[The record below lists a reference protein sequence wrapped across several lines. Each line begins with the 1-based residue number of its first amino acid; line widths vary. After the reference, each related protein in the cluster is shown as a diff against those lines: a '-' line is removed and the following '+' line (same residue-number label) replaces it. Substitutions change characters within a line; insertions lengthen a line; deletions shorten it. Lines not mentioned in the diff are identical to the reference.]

1 MDVIGI
7 IAEYN
12 PFHKGHHWQIDELRR
27 RLGEDTAVVAVM
39 SGNWVQRGDAA
50 ISDKWARARM
60 ALEGGAD
67 LILELPTLWATASAE
82 SFALGGV
89 SILQATGL
97 VDRLCFS
104 SESGDLTGLQAVAGC
119 LSSPEYAA
127 ALSRRTGQ
135 GISFAAARQ
144 AAVEELLGGTAALL
158 SAPNN
163 NLGVEY
169 LRALDTLGSSIQPMT
184 LPRQGAAHD
193 SREEDDYP
201 SASLLRQKILSGQ
214 LEWNDPA
221 ALRFNERGV
230 LSVLRRLTPEDL
242 ALLPDC
248 GEGLHNRLYQAI
260 QSSTTLEQLYDT
272 AKTKR
277 YAHARIRRLVLWAY
291 LGLRAQDRPS
301 TPPYLR
307 VLGAGPRGR
316 KLLRQLEKTAALP
329 VITKPAHAK
338 KLPDSGRTLFELE
351 ARCTDLYG
359 LCHRNGP
366 APCGLEWTTSPVMV

>member
-12 PFHKGHHWQIDELRR
+12 PFHRGHHWQIDELRC
-27 RLGEDTAVVAVM
+27 RLGGDTAVVAVM

-50 ISDKWARARM
+50 ISDKWARTRM

-67 LILELPTLWATASAE
+67 LILELPTLWAVSSAE
-82 SFALGGV
+82 SFAFGGV

-97 VDRLCFS
+97 VNRLCFS
-104 SESGDLTGLQAVAGC
+104 SESGQLEGLQAAARC
-119 LSSPEYAA
+119 LNSPEYTA
-127 ALSRRTGQ
+127 ALSRHTGQ
-135 GISFAAARQ
+135 GISFASARQ
-144 AAVEELLGGTAALL
+144 AAVEELLGETAALL

-169 LRALDTLGSSIQPMT
+169 LRALDTLGSTIQPMT

-193 SREEDDYP
+193 SWEEHEYP
-201 SASLLRQKILSGQ
+201 SASLLRQKILSGE
-214 LEWNDPA
+214 LAWDDPA
-221 ALRFNERGV
+221 ALQFNQLGV

-248 GEGLHNRLYQAI
+248 SEGLHNRLYQAI
-260 QSSTTLEQLYDT
+260 QTSTTLEQLYDT

-291 LGLRAQDRPS
+291 LGLREQDRPQL
-301 TPPYLR
+301 PPYLR
-307 VLGAGPRGR
+307 VLGAGPKGR
-316 KLLRQLEKTAALP
+316 TLLRQLEQTASLP

-338 KLPDSGRTLFELE
+338 RLDAPARTLFELE
-351 ARCTDLYG
+351 ARCTDLYV
-359 LCHRNGP
+359 LCRRSGP